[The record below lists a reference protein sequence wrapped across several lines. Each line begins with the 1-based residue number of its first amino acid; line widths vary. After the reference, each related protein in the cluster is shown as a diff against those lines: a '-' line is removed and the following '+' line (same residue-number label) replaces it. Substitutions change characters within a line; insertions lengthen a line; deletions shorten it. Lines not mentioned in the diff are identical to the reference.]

1 MSIKSIN
8 PATQTIIAT
17 HEILDNG
24 QLEGRINGAQQGFQD
39 WKAVSFQ
46 ERSRL
51 MNALAAELRSNV
63 EEYAKLASQEMG
75 KTFESA
81 KGEVEKCAW
90 VCEYYAKNAHT
101 FLADELV
108 NTAANK
114 SYVSYQ
120 PLGVIL
126 AVMPWNY
133 PYWQVFRFA
142 APALMAG
149 NTILL
154 KHASNVQGCAK
165 AIEQLFRNA
174 GFPENVFH
182 NLPIETEM
190 VAPVIAHPFVKAVT
204 LTGSEKAGSAV
215 ASEAGKH
222 IKKAVLELG
231 GSDPYIILEDADLE
245 LAVKVCVEGRLK
257 NNGQSCIG
265 AKRFIVVD
273 AIYDDFLARFKDK
286 MAVAK
291 MGDPFA
297 KDTVLGPM
305 ARPDLRDNLHRQV
318 QESIEK
324 GAKCVLGGEIPD
336 RTGSFYPATI
346 LTDVK
351 PGMPAYEEELFGPV
365 AALFRVKDE
374 AAAIQIANDTNFG
387 LGAAVFTQDLAR
399 GERIAKEELEAGSC
413 FVNGMVGSDPRLPF
427 GGINISGYGRELSH
441 YGIREFTNI
450 KTVSIQP

>member
-1 MSIKSIN
+1 MSITAIN
-8 PATQTIIAT
+8 PATEQIIAT
-17 HEILDNG
+17 YETLDNS
-24 QLEGRINGAQQGFQD
+24 QLEGRINGAQQRFQE
-39 WKAVSFQ
+39 WKKVPFQ

-51 MNALAAELRSNV
+51 MNALAEELRNNV

-75 KTFESA
+75 KTFISA
-81 KGEVEKCAW
+81 KGEVNKCAW
-90 VCEYYAKNAHT
+90 VCEYYAENAHT
-101 FLADELV
+101 FLADERV
-108 NTAANK
+108 NTAAQK

-126 AVMPWNY
+126 GVMPWNY

-142 APALMAG
+142 VPALMAG
-149 NTILL
+149 NTVLM
-154 KHASNVQGCAK
+154 KHAPNVQACAQL
-165 AIEQLFRNA
+165 IEKMFRKV
-174 GFPENVFH
+174 GFPEGLLTNI
-182 NLPIETEM
+182 LIETEA
-190 VAPVIAHPFVKAVT
+190 VASVIAHPFVKAVT

-231 GSDPYIILEDADLE
+231 GSDPYIILEDADLD
-245 LAVKVCVEGRLK
+245 LAVEVCVKGRLK

-273 AIYDDFLARFKDK
+273 AIYDEFLARFKDK
-286 MAVAK
+286 MAAAK

-297 KDTVLGPM
+297 EDTVLGPL

-324 GAKCVLGGEIPD
+324 GAQCILGGKIPD
-336 RTGSFYPATI
+336 GVGSFYPATI

-365 AALFRVKDE
+365 AALFSVKDE

-387 LGAAVFTQDLAR
+387 LGAAVFTQDIAR

-450 KTVSIQP
+450 KTVSIQQ

>member
-8 PATQTIIAT
+8 PTTQTIIAT

-24 QLEGRINGAQQGFQD
+24 QLEGRINGAQQGFLD
-39 WKAVSFQ
+39 WKEVPFQ

-51 MNALAAELRSNV
+51 MNALAEELRSNV
-63 EEYAKLASQEMG
+63 DEYAKLATEEMG

-101 FLADELV
+101 FLADEPV

-149 NTILL
+149 NTVLL

-165 AIEQLFRNA
+165 AMEQLFRNA

-190 VAPVIAHPFVKAVT
+190 VASVIAHPFVKAVT

-231 GSDPYIILEDADLE
+231 GSDPYIILEDADLD
-245 LAVKVCVEGRLK
+245 LAVEVCVKGRLK

-273 AIYDDFLARFKDK
+273 AIYDEFLARFKDK
-286 MAVAK
+286 MAAAK

-297 KDTVLGPM
+297 EDTVLGPL

-324 GAKCVLGGEIPD
+324 GAQCILGGKIPD
-336 RTGSFYPATI
+336 GVGSFYPATI

-387 LGAAVFTQDLAR
+387 LGAAVFTQDIAR

-450 KTVSIQP
+450 KTVSIQQ